1 MLTKIMKLF
10 KGHDRT
16 VKAKKNIFASV
27 FIRGASIIIG
37 FLMVRITLNYL
48 DETKYGIWLTV
59 ASITAWISFFNIGL
73 GGGLKN
79 RLAIAFA
86 KEDFELGK
94 TYVSTTYAILTI
106 IISVVAISFFIGN
119 SFIDWAKLLNT
130 DAKFADEL
138 GSLVLIVF
146 GFFFLSFVLNLIEI
160 VLKADQRPAL
170 ADAFNPIG
178 KFLSLLLVYALIK
191 LSTTNDGSI
200 VYLGW
205 ILSAVPV
212 LVLII
217 VSMYFYRN
225 DYKKIAPSIKY
236 VNFFY
241 AKDLL
246 NLGVKFF
253 FISISMV
260 IMFQTSNIIISHYFG
275 PAEVTPYNIANKLFS
290 LIIMLFTIFASPFQV
305 AFTEAWV
312 KEDIVWVKKTILG
325 LFKMWLGLVVLA
337 LFLYFISDTFFNFW
351 IGEEQM
357 NKINISKKLKISIIV
372 YFLLFSFGGVF
383 NMFIN
388 GIAKVKVQMYSHIA
402 GAIIFLPIT
411 IFFIKYLHWGIESVV
426 IASVVS
432 NFYHPIIAP
441 LQYYKIITKKARGI
455 WNE

>member
-1 MLTKIMKLF
+1 MKLF

>member
-1 MLTKIMKLF
+1 MKLF

-337 LFLYFISDTFFNFW
+337 LLLYFISDTFFNFW

>member
-337 LFLYFISDTFFNFW
+337 LLLYFISDTFFNFW

-441 LQYYKIITKKARGI
+441 LQYYKIITKTARGI

>member
-225 DYKKIAPSIKY
+225 DYKKIAPSINY

-246 NLGVKFF
+246 NLVVNFF
-253 FISISMV
+253 FISI
-260 IMFQTSNIIISHYFG
+260 F
-275 PAEVTPYNIANKLFS
+275 
-290 LIIMLFTIFASPFQV
+290 
-305 AFTEAWV
+305 
-312 KEDIVWVKKTILG
+312 
-325 LFKMWLGLVVLA
+325 
-337 LFLYFISDTFFNFW
+337 
-351 IGEEQM
+351 
-357 NKINISKKLKISIIV
+357 
-372 YFLLFSFGGVF
+372 
-383 NMFIN
+383 
-388 GIAKVKVQMYSHIA
+388 
-402 GAIIFLPIT
+402 
-411 IFFIKYLHWGIESVV
+411 
-426 IASVVS
+426 
-432 NFYHPIIAP
+432 
-441 LQYYKIITKKARGI
+441 
-455 WNE
+455 